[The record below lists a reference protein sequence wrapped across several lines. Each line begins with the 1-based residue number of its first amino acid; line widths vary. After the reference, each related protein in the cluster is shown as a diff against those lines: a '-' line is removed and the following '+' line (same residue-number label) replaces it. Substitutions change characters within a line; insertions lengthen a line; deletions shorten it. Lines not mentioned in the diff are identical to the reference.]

1 MKNKN
6 LYDVVQKT
14 YLDGLNYIS
23 FSKRLK
29 WEKTVEQFYSKQ
41 QNKDIEKALKIIKI
55 INEKNDFNEGI
66 KILNEIDSNTSFKN
80 VYNVVLL
87 FSQKGAD
94 FANFLAENFNQKDLK
109 SKKIIDKIKKEQDF
123 EFNLTN
129 DVATK
134 LHDDWRKTRL
144 NKDGFYEPR
153 WKTIKDEKFINS
165 LDVNNLP
172 SNIRKSESGFEID
185 IANSTYSQLS
195 LDWKKEN
202 YEAAKVVA
210 GLYVIKE
217 ILKIPLSLAKI
228 GEIIHEEWLNR
239 NPWGKEDPKL
249 SLPFAY
255 LSYEEQDKDLNQ
267 YLLAKQCAN
276 NIKAYDSRK
285 EM

>member
-6 LYDVVQKT
+6 LYDVIQKT

-23 FSKRLK
+23 FSKRLN
-29 WEKTVEQFYSKQ
+29 WEKTVEHFYSKQ

-80 VYNVVLL
+80 IYNVVLL

-109 SKKIIDKIKKEQDF
+109 NKKIIDKIKKEQDF
-123 EFNLTN
+123 ESNLTN

-134 LHDDWRKTRL
+134 L
-144 NKDGFYEPR
+144 
-153 WKTIKDEKFINS
+153 DEKFINS

-217 ILKIPLSLAKI
+217 IRKIPLSLAKI

-276 NIKAYDSRK
+276 NIKAYDSSK

>member
-29 WEKTVEQFYSKQ
+29 WEKTVEHFYSKQ

-55 INEKNDFNEGI
+55 INEKNDFNEGM

-109 SKKIIDKIKKEQDF
+109 NKKIIDKIKKEQDF
-123 EFNLTN
+123 ESNLTN

-217 ILKIPLSLAKI
+217 IRKIPLSLAKI
-228 GEIIHEEWLNR
+228 GEIIHAEWLNR

-249 SLPFAY
+249 SLPFEY

-276 NIKAYDSRK
+276 NIKTYDSSK